1 MAERKEFTCIV
12 CPRGCAL
19 VAVPDGA
26 TYSISGHACARGEE
40 WGVQEAVQ
48 PLRSLT
54 TTVRVVLPDGSD
66 SKRRPRLPVR
76 SSSDMPLAR
85 VLEAMEAIDA
95 VEVRAPVR
103 AGDVVLADLM
113 GLGVDMLAADSLP
126 AGEDDDG
133 Y

>member
-19 VAVPDGA
+19 VAVPDGGSY
-26 TYSISGHACARGEE
+26 TITGHACARGEE
-40 WGVQEAVQ
+40 WGVQEAVE

-54 TTVRVVLPDGSD
+54 TTVRVVMPDGDD
-66 SKRRPRLPVR
+66 SKLRPRLPVR
-76 SSSDMPLAR
+76 SRSDIPLAR

-95 VEVRAPVR
+95 VKVRAPVK
-103 AGDVVLADLM
+103 AGDVVLADLL